1 MEEHVGDPD
10 STHAES
16 EGGDDAPSDYLE
28 SLRARF
34 DELASRIEAATQE
47 SLERTHSLLTEQQ
60 AADQRVDEAEEV
72 P

>member
-10 STHAES
+10 STHAEG

-34 DELASRIEAATQE
+34 DELASGALFT
-47 SLERTHSLLTEQQ
+47 
-60 AADQRVDEAEEV
+60 DELGPSAGIGGARHLV
-72 P
+72 RPAFPYASCHV